1 MSVEQRLNG
10 IELKSDLDYVNEQIK
25 DMMVIL
31 KNGWCFVFNCTPNL
45 NQWHYYRMVQQA
57 SLVIDNEGR
66 MIKCR
71 WMSVR
76 KEFRFCYNNR
86 KIELVEGECQSKKD

>member
-1 MSVEQRLNG
+1 MSVRE
-10 IELKSDLDYVNEQIK
+10 EWLKSDLAYVNEQIK

-31 KNGWCFVFNCTPNL
+31 KDGWCFVFNCTPNL
-45 NQWHYYRMVQQA
+45 NQSHYRMIQQA

-71 WMSVR
+71 WISVWMRVR
-76 KEFRFCYNNR
+76 KEFRFRYNHR
-86 KIELVEGECQSKKD
+86 KIELVEDECQPNKD

>member
-1 MSVEQRLNG
+1 MLETETNKWS
-10 IELKSDLDYVNEQIK
+10 KADLAYVNEQIK

-31 KNGWCFVFNCTPNL
+31 KNGWYFVFNVAPNL
-45 NQWHYYRMVQQA
+45 NQSHYRMIQQA

-71 WMSVR
+71 WMMTIR
-76 KEFRFCYNNR
+76 KGLRFRYNHR
-86 KIELVEGECQSKKD
+86 KIELVEEK

>member
-1 MSVEQRLNG
+1 MLE
-10 IELKSDLDYVNEQIK
+10 IETNKWLKSDIDYVNEQIK

-31 KNGWCFVFNCTPNL
+31 KNGWCFVFNVMPNL
-45 NQWHYYRMVQQA
+45 NQSHNRMIQQA

-71 WMSVR
+71 WMNIR
-76 KEFRFCYNNR
+76 REFRFRYNHR
-86 KIELVEGECQSKKD
+86 KIELVEE